1 MNLAPYRLIL
11 ASGSPRRQQL
21 LQELGLE
28 FEIRLK
34 NIEET
39 YPENLPVWDVP
50 AFLARKK
57 AHAFQSELQE
67 NELLIASDTVV
78 IHENKILGKPENEP
92 HALAMLR
99 ALSGKKH
106 TVVSGITLLTSTQEL
121 TESDHT
127 EVYFLELEEIEIEEY
142 IQKFQPLDKAGAYGI
157 QEMLGMIGIEK
168 IKGSYFN
175 VMGLPTHLLWK
186 MLKKFS
192 SNS

>member
-11 ASGSPRRQQL
+11 ASRSPRRQQL
-21 LQELGLE
+21 LQELGLD

-34 NIEET
+34 DIEET
-39 YPENLPVWDVP
+39 YPKDLSVWDVP

-57 AHAFQSELQE
+57 SFAFQSELQE

-78 IHENKILGKPENEP
+78 IHENKILGKPKNEAQ
-92 HALAMLR
+92 ALAMLR

-106 TVVSGITLLTSTQEL
+106 TVVSGVTLLTSSQEL

-127 EVYFLELEEIEIEEY
+127 EVYFLELEEIEIQEY

-168 IKGSYFN
+168 IEGSYFN

-186 MLKKFS
+186 MLKKFRS
-192 SNS
+192 DS